1 MTRVKKKIHIL
12 RTQPQ
17 VNVKKKWNLVDKL
30 FEIQV
35 TIHFLMNCNYESR
48 VNVALLSKLKV
59 KLTICYDVMSLR

>member
-17 VNVKKKWNLVDKL
+17 VNVKKRWNLVDKL
-30 FEIQV
+30 FKIQV
-35 TIHFLMNCNYESR
+35 TIHFLMNCNYESS

>member
-17 VNVKKKWNLVDKL
+17 VNVKKRWNLVDKL
-30 FEIQV
+30 FKIQV
-35 TIHFLMNCNYESR
+35 TIHFLMNCNHESS

-59 KLTICYDVMSLR
+59 KLTTCYDVMSLR